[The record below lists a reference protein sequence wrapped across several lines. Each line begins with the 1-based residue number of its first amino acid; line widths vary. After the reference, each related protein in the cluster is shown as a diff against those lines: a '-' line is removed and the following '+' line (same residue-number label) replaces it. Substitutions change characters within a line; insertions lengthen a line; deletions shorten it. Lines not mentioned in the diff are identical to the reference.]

1 MSASRPREDSFH
13 SESCT
18 VEVPVRGPA
27 PVLTINNDTERMDS
41 TTSMEYYDGESWIPC
56 LDNMSVSNMTGET
69 ILCGI
74 AVTELTRPV
83 TPPLWSFRPR
93 NALPGFNFDM
103 ENETLVADSALGQVM
118 QNEAWT
124 DVGTGYDV
132 SDKCGQTL
140 TIRAKFDDT
149 HFASLPE
156 TITVPLRGE
165 KPAPVIDKE
174 TATIPNLTGA
184 EYSTD
189 NGLSWNQVPGNG
201 ILDVSDMAGETI
213 LIRKDN
219 TDSTFASEPVEV
231 DIYNYAEK
239 PDVALNTK
247 DETINT
253 TTEMDVSSD
262 GIPLDAGN

>member
-1 MSASRPREDSFH
+1 MCIRDSSKDGGLTWEPCTEQMNVEDLQGETLLVRIAATEDSFH

-18 VEVPVRGPA
+18 VEVPVRGTA
-27 PVLTINNDTERMDS
+27 PVLTINNDSERMDS

-69 ILCGI
+69 ILVRYSCDGTNPASNSATVVI
-74 AVTELTRPV
+74 PT
-83 TPPLWSFRPR
+83 R
-93 NALPGFNFDM
+93 NALPGFSFDM

-118 QNEAWT
+118 QNETWT

-149 HFASLPE
+149 HFASLLE

-189 NGLSWNQVPGNG
+189 NGLSWNQVPGDG
-201 ILDVSDMAGETI
+201 VLDVSDMAGETI

-219 TDSTFASEPVEV
+219 TDSTFASEP
-231 DIYNYAEK
+231 
-239 PDVALNTK
+239 DVYK
-247 DETINT
+247 RQR
-253 TTEMDVSSD
+253 
-262 GIPLDAGN
+262 